1 MTVKA
6 AELKEGQELPVLEL
20 QPNLGQVIRF
30 CGMSWAF
37 PPFFYDI
44 EAARAG
50 GMPGTLVPGPLKL
63 GLVYRAVQ
71 QWLGDSGWICQVRAA
86 HRRPDI
92 TGRPII
98 ITGTIARLYEENGAP
113 RADLELV
120 IVNEEGQPS
129 VRAFAVV
136 EFTS

>member
-1 MTVKA
+1 MTREPA
-6 AELKEGQELPVLEL
+6 TLREGQELPVLQL
-20 QPNLGQVIRF
+20 QPSLGQVIRF
-30 CGMSWAF
+30 CGMSWSF

-63 GLVYRAVQ
+63 GLVYRAVEE
-71 QWLGDSGWICQVRAA
+71 WLGDAGWICQVRAA

-92 TGRPII
+92 TGRPIA
-98 ITGTIARLYEENGAP
+98 ITGSIARLFDHEGAP
-113 RADLELV
+113 RADLDLV

-136 EFTS
+136 EFA